1 MLIASRSSQGRR
13 SGGLRGSSPPW
24 KYVRGVGMFWPPK
37 MSHSFIQ
44 NCCWITLKISH
55 HHGWKTFVKN
65 WKVKLIFR
73 GAWNSSMAW
82 PVWPADPLIWRH
94 VYVTGSSIVNVLP
107 SRLHRGCRT
116 DLEARR
122 TWAVLRPGLA
132 SWAPWNTEQKDKR
145 TRSLGMNK
153 YIHT

>member
-73 GAWNSSMAW
+73 GAWNSLMAW
-82 PVWPADPLIWRH
+82 PVWPADPLISRH
-94 VYVTGSSIVNVLP
+94 VYVTGSSIVNVTEQTS
-107 SRLHRGCRT
+107 SRLPNRSWGSANMSCPSTWTCFMGSMKHWTKGRIRGH
-116 DLEARR
+116 
-122 TWAVLRPGLA
+122 AV
-132 SWAPWNTEQKDKR
+132 
-145 TRSLGMNK
+145 
-153 YIHT
+153 